1 MQIEETVIDHIRSR
15 PRFKIFTEI
24 SRDEYAIYLKRF
36 LKERALEFEGNV
48 NREVAIITVR
58 SEQNNYWNPCLSLR
72 TETDPEENKTV
83 IRGIFGPTSSVWT
96 FFMFL
101 NFIFGIM
108 WMVAITIWYVEK
120 QIKSND
126 FPWALTFSIIM
137 LVCLA
142 LTFAAA
148 RIGKWKGKKQMQQ
161 LRTFAEE
168 SIQKFEHY
176 QAAGAETV

>member
-1 MQIEETVIDHIRSR
+1 MIIEESTFDQIRSR

-24 SRDEYAIYLKRF
+24 SKEEYAIYLKDF
-36 LKERALEFEGNV
+36 LKIQAQEYQGNINAEIAL
-48 NREVAIITVR
+48 ITVKTP
-58 SEQNNYWNPCLSLR
+58 EDYYWKPNLSLR
-72 TETDPEENKTV
+72 TEFDSDENKTV
-83 IRGIFGPTSSVWT
+83 IRGIFGPSSSVWT

-126 FPWALTFSIIM
+126 FPWAFTFSILM

-142 LTFAAA
+142 LTFLTA
-148 RIGKWKGKKQMQQ
+148 RIGKFKARKEMEQ
-161 LRTFAEE
+161 LREFAEK
-168 SIQKFEHY
+168 SIRDFENY
-176 QAAGAETV
+176 QAAG

>member
-1 MQIEETVIDHIRSR
+1 MKVEETVIDNIRSR
-15 PRFKIFTEI
+15 PRFKIFTEL
-24 SRDEYAIYLKRF
+24 SREEYAVYLQKF
-36 LKERALEFEGNV
+36 LKERNVEFEGNV
-48 NREVAIITVR
+48 NKEVSLIRVR
-58 SEQNNYWNPCLSLR
+58 TPNDNYWKPCLSLR
-72 TETDPEENKTV
+72 TETDQEENKTV
-83 IRGIFGPTSSVWT
+83 IRGIFGPTASVWT

-126 FPWALTFSIIM
+126 FPWAFTFSIIM

-142 LTFAAA
+142 LTFTAA

-161 LRTFAEE
+161 LREFAEE
-168 SIQKFEHY
+168 SIRKFENY
-176 QAAGAETV
+176 QAEG

>member
-1 MQIEETVIDHIRSR
+1 MQIEETTIDHIRSR
-15 PRFKIFTEI
+15 PRFKIYTHV
-24 SRDEYAIYLKRF
+24 SREDYIIYLKYF
-36 LKERALEFEGNV
+36 LNERTEKFHGNI
-48 NREVAIITVR
+48 NQEVSLITVR
-58 SEQNNYWNPCLSLR
+58 SEEDYYWKPNLSLR
-72 TETDPEENKTV
+72 TEFDADENKTV

-108 WMVAITIWYVEK
+108 WMVGITIWYVEK

-126 FPWALTFSIIM
+126 FPWAFTFSILM

-148 RIGKWKGKKQMQQ
+148 RIGKWKAKKEMQQ
-161 LRTFAEE
+161 LREFAEE
-168 SIQKFEHY
+168 SILNFESY
-176 QAAGAETV
+176 QASGSATV